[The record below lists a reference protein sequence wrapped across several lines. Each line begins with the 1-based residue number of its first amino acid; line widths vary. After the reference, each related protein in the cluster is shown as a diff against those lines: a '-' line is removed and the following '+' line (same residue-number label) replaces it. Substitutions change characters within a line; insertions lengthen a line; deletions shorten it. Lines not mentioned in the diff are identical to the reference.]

1 VIGGTEAISYTWQ
14 QKIGA
19 GAWTTAAG
27 TSNGST
33 YSPGTLTQTT
43 KYRRVV
49 SIASC
54 TATKTTNEIT
64 KTVLDELVAGTA
76 DTATQTVCLN
86 DTRPTLTITGG
97 SGSTTY
103 QWQSSSTTGTGFT
116 NISGATTSSYQA
128 PTGVA
133 GTTYYRR
140 LITQSQGGAN
150 CDATSTE
157 FEVIV
162 AAINAGSISGA
173 ATVCYNGDG
182 GTIGST
188 LDASLGT
195 DVISYTWQ
203 KSINAGGD
211 WMVVSGQTST
221 TIAVGTLTQTSLFRR
236 VALGTTCTVTATT
249 SAVQITVV
257 PEVLGGT
264 TSGNQTVCVGET
276 ANGLSVIG
284 ASTVGGVGNTL
295 SYQWQ
300 SSATNVAA
308 SFTNATTGTGI
319 TSQTYIPSTTVTGTV
334 YYRRITNITSGSET
348 CFAASSVVSVTVTD
362 VAGGVQATPSQTVC
376 SGSPVTDL
384 TITGGSGLAG
394 EVYQWQMSRTD
405 TASNSFTNLSGV
417 TGAVYTPSNTQ
428 TGTTYYRRV
437 TSVTGSSCVAY
448 SDAATVII
456 VDFTPGVIA
465 SNETLCYGGTASS
478 ITVATPASVIGGTEA
493 ISYTWQQKIGAGAA

>member
-1 VIGGTEAISYTWQ
+1 MA
-14 QKIGA
+14 K
-19 GAWTTAAG
+19 
-27 TSNGST
+27 
-33 YSPGTLTQTT
+33 
-43 KYRRVV
+43 
-49 SIASC
+49 
-54 TATKTTNEIT
+54 
-64 KTVLDELVAGTA
+64 
-76 DTATQTVCLN
+76 
-86 DTRPTLTITGG
+86 
-97 SGSTTY
+97 
-103 QWQSSSTTGTGFT
+103 
-116 NISGATTSSYQA
+116 
-128 PTGVA
+128 
-133 GTTYYRR
+133 
-140 LITQSQGGAN
+140 N
-150 CDATSTE
+150 CNATSTE

-264 TSGNQTVCVGET
+264 ASGNQTVCVGAT
-276 ANGLSVIG
+276 PVSLSVTG

-300 SSATNVAA
+300 SSTTNVGV
-308 SFTNATTGTGI
+308 SFTNATTGSGI
-319 TSQTYIPSTTVTGTV
+319 TSATYIPSTTVTGTV

-362 VAGGVQATPSQTVC
+362 VLGGVQATPSQTVC

-405 TASNSFTNLSGV
+405 TASNSFTNLSGF

-465 SNETLCYGGTASS
+465 SNETLCYNGNASS
-478 ITVATPASVIGGTEA
+478 ITASTPAVCDWRHGGHKLYLATKDWRRCMEYR
-493 ISYTWQQKIGAGAA
+493 SRDFQWQYL